1 MKGSYERQRKAR
13 DEETNPASKGKK
25 PTADQVSNFVNQLC
39 ERNSVRLRNSDRT
52 RNPDRLFSFHK
63 TFSPLDGVDSADL
76 ASLVLWPSP
85 FAAPRNHVGIHDAR
99 APPRARRLTPQQCT
113 TRRNRAV
120 DGSHR
125 RASWSEGYQTPN
137 AHRNT
142 SGVQILLQTA
152 PIPFARPSGGG

>member
-1 MKGSYERQRKAR
+1 MKGRGRRETRKRIQQVKGRSRRPIKFRTKLRPATKLRPDTKLGPAR
-13 DEETNPASKGKK
+13 H
-25 PTADQVSNFVNQLC
+25 L
-39 ERNSVRLRNSDRT
+39 
-52 RNPDRLFSFHK
+52 SFHK

-99 APPRARRLTPQQCT
+99 TPPRARRLTPQQCT

-142 SGVQILLQTA
+142 SGVQIHLQTA